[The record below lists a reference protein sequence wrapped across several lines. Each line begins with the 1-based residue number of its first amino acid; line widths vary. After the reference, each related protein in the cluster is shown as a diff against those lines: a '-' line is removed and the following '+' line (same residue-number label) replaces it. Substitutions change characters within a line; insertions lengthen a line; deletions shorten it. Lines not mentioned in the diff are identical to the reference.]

1 MFLLHAECLTFRF
14 ITRET
19 VVGLVEWV
27 SDYGGFEVLK
37 QVRLLVDLILAAQ
50 LGTVDAPARL
60 SAHLKHGI
68 FLLLSMSVAI
78 GETLKIHPPKALLEV
93 ENILL
98 LATVVDLMVQIELVK
113 VTESMLLVL
122 LLVQFPIMRAV
133 WGVRGPGSVEVSLI
147 ISLRSIVAFLINFLQ
162 IKVVDRDRL
171 LSWLRIMSV
180 IVSWHIGDS
189 DVVMMVIGHSR
200 FVIEDMSFFG
210 CLQIHSWNPVDH

>member
-1 MFLLHAECLTFRF
+1 M
-14 ITRET
+14 
-19 VVGLVEWV
+19 
-27 SDYGGFEVLK
+27 
-37 QVRLLVDLILAAQ
+37 DLILAAQ

-122 LLVQFPIMRAV
+122 LLVQFPFMRAV

-147 ISLRSIVAFLINFLQ
+147 ISLGSIVAFLINFLQ

-171 LSWLRIMSV
+171 LSWLRVMSV

-189 DVVMMVIGHSR
+189 DVVMMVISHSR